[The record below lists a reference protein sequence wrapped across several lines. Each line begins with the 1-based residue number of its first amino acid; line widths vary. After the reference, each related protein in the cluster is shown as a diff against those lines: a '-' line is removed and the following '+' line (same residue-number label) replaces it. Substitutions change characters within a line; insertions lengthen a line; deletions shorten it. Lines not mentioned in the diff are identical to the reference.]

1 MEVAVKKLF
10 GVFYLYFLAFIAQSG
25 GVLMAHRVI
34 TNLVSLCLRI
44 SPIIQSRE
52 LRDCNKERRPQ
63 MALVQFRDR
72 YIQMH
77 CPGVVK
83 GERHRGG
90 VTIPGQHLESLCLR
104 DSVAK
109 EQSAHYTCMDQLWHL
124 SLGGT
129 SCV

>member
-1 MEVAVKKLF
+1 MEIAVEKSF
-10 GVFYLYFLAFIAQSG
+10 GVFYLYFLAFIAQCG
-25 GVLMAHRVI
+25 GVLMAHGVI
-34 TNLVSLCLRI
+34 ANFMSLCLRP

-63 MALVQFRDR
+63 IALVQFRDR

-77 CPGVVK
+77 WPGVVK

-104 DSVAK
+104 EAVAK
-109 EQSAHYTCMDQLWHL
+109 EQSAH
-124 SLGGT
+124 
-129 SCV
+129 

>member
-10 GVFYLYFLAFIAQSG
+10 GVFYLYFLAFIAQCG
-25 GVLMAHRVI
+25 GVLMAHGVI
-34 TNLVSLCLRI
+34 ANLVSLCLRI

-77 CPGVVK
+77 WPGVVE
-83 GERHRGG
+83 GVRHRGG
-90 VTIPGQHLESLCLR
+90 VTIPRQHLERLCLR
-104 DSVAK
+104 EAVAR
-109 EQSAHYTCMDQLWHL
+109 EQSAHSTCLERLW
-124 SLGGT
+124 
-129 SCV
+129 

>member
-52 LRDCNKERRPQ
+52 FRDCDKECRLQ
-63 MALVQFRDR
+63 IALVQFRDR

-77 CPGVVK
+77 WPCVVK
-83 GERHRGG
+83 GVRYRGG
-90 VTIPGQHLESLCLR
+90 VTIPVHHLECLCLGEA
-104 DSVAK
+104 VVK
-109 EQSAHYTCMDQLWHL
+109 GQSAE
-124 SLGGT
+124 
-129 SCV
+129 

>member
-1 MEVAVKKLF
+1 MEITVKELF
-10 GVFYLYFLAFIAQSG
+10 GVFYLYLLTFIAQCG
-25 GVLMAHRVI
+25 GVLMAHGVI
-34 TNLVSLCLRI
+34 ANLMFLCLRI

-77 CPGVVK
+77 WPGVVK

-104 DSVAK
+104 EAVAK
-109 EQSAHYTCMDQLWHL
+109 EQSAH
-124 SLGGT
+124 
-129 SCV
+129 

>member
-44 SPIIQSRE
+44 SPVIQSRE

-63 MALVQFRDR
+63 MALVQFRNR

-77 CPGVVK
+77 WPCVVK

-90 VTIPGQHLESLCLR
+90 VTIPGQYLESIFLCEE
-104 DSVAK
+104 VAK
-109 EQSAHYTCMDQLWHL
+109 DNSDY
-124 SLGGT
+124 
-129 SCV
+129 